1 MQYHYARSKKD
12 RDDMLD
18 RHRKRKAPQLEA
30 LRAAR
35 EEKLKIIREEKKRMD
50 DMMHEQA
57 LAEVA
62 SGRQSLYSAT
72 GLTAEEIVELAEG
85 GSRRVS
91 RRKLLPK
98 AYAVIDSA
106 LGSGDEKVALVAA
119 KLAVEMSGE
128 TAEEL
133 ASKQDKN
140 AAVTVVI
147 RRFSDE

>member
-1 MQYHYARSKKD
+1 
-12 RDDMLD
+12 MLD
-18 RHRKRKAPQLEA
+18 RHLKRKAPQLEA

-50 DMMHEQA
+50 EMMHEQA

-72 GLTAEEIVELAEG
+72 GLTAGEIVELAEG

-119 KLAVEMSGE
+119 KLAVEMSEE